1 MSVPAETSK
10 QTPMKPVG
18 PRLVIYRIAAW
29 VTGVGLLALTFVA
42 LPLKYIWDVPGPT
55 TVIGIIHGY
64 LYMIYI
70 VCTLVLAERVR
81 WRPVTA
87 LLILLAGTI
96 PVASF
101 VAERK
106 VTREVREREAA
117 AG

>member
-1 MSVPAETSK
+1 MPADTSK
-10 QTPMKPVG
+10 QAPMRPVG
-18 PRLVIYRIAAW
+18 PRLLIYRIAAW
-29 VTGVGLLALTFVA
+29 VTGIGLLLLTFVA
-42 LPLKYIWDVPGPT
+42 LPLKYIWDIPGPT
-55 TVIGIIHGY
+55 TVIGIIHGW

-96 PVASF
+96 PIASF

-106 VTREVREREAA
+106 VTKQIESRQAA

>member
-1 MSVPAETSK
+1 M
-10 QTPMKPVG
+10 
-18 PRLVIYRIAAW
+18 
-29 VTGVGLLALTFVA
+29 GLLVLTFVA
-42 LPLKYIWDVPGPT
+42 LPLKYIWDIPEPT
-55 TVIGIIHGY
+55 TVVGIIHGW

-81 WRPVTA
+81 WKPVRA

-96 PVASF
+96 PIASF

-106 VTREVREREAA
+106 VTKEIESRQAA